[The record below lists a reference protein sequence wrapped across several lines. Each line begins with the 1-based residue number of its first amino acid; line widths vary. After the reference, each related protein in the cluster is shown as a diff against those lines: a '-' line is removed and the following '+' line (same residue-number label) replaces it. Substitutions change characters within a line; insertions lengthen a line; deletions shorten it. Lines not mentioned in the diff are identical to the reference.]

1 LKMDDDSPP
10 FKRLRIDREFED
22 EQNFLSD
29 CSNITKKSE
38 KTESVDA
45 DLSLTEL
52 NSMRTKAKLCIEFI
66 RLQHYSAIHSSE
78 MRKLSKDID
87 LCKIENIAS
96 KKDKDH
102 PKNNKISSI
111 NDEALKY
118 IPCNIKQTLKQY
130 ENEEAVSYSKLQKIV
145 DHLKNEIQDLNISG
159 SDSHADLH
167 SLLEDEKFLDNILQ
181 CLEENL
187 MNENEKL
194 DEENN
199 QSNETDMESV
209 TDTFPVDEEIREGPD
224 EDLHCTYE
232 EYLHKH
238 IEESQNTIKNID
250 DQIKFYKA
258 SIVYLQYVL
267 RHGQNAYEELF
278 KMSKQFRKAKK
289 GLISEKSNEHI
300 NFFNEKSKTH
310 TMTMSETSS
319 STSALVILDDQA
331 DYDLEKIK
339 VFHLT
344 ENPLA
349 MHIVEA

>member
-1 LKMDDDSPP
+1 MDDDSPP

-29 CSNITKKSE
+29 CSNISKKSE

-52 NSMRTKAKLCIEFI
+52 NSMRTKAKLYIEFI

-102 PKNNKISSI
+102 PRNNKISSI

-118 IPCNIKQTLKQY
+118 IPCNIKQTLEQY

-159 SDSHADLH
+159 NDCHADLH
-167 SLLEDEKFLDNILQ
+167 SLFEDEKFLDNILQ

-209 TDTFPVDEEIREGPD
+209 TDTFPIDEEIREGPD
-224 EDLHCTYE
+224 EDLYCTYE

-267 RHGQNAYEELF
+267 RHGKNAYEELF

-300 NFFNEKSKTH
+300 NFFKEKSKTH
-310 TMTMSETSS
+310 TMTMSETGS
-319 STSALVILDDQA
+319 STSALVVLDDQA

>member
-10 FKRLRIDREFED
+10 LKRLRTHREVED
-22 EQNFLSD
+22 EQNSLSD
-29 CSNITKKSE
+29 CSNIMQKSE
-38 KTESVDA
+38 KTENVDS

-52 NSMRTKAKLCIEFI
+52 NSIRTKAKLYIEFI

-102 PKNNKISSI
+102 PRNNKISSI
-111 NDEALKY
+111 NDVVLNDMPY
-118 IPCNIKQTLKQY
+118 DIKQTLKQY
-130 ENEEAVSYSKLQKIV
+130 ENEDEISYSKLQKIIE
-145 DHLKNEIQDLNISG
+145 HLKNEIQELNISS
-159 SDSHADLH
+159 SDGHADLH
-167 SLLEDEKFLDNILQ
+167 SLLEDEEFVDNILH

-199 QSNETDMESV
+199 QNYETDMESV
-209 TDTFPVDEEIREGPD
+209 IDTLPDNEEIREEPT
-224 EDLHCTYE
+224 EDLYCTYE
-232 EYLHKH
+232 EHLDKD
-238 IEESQNTIKNID
+238 IEETQNTSKNID

-278 KMSKQFRKAKK
+278 KMNKQFRNAKK

-300 NFFNEKSKTH
+300 NFFSEKSKMH
-310 TMTMSETSS
+310 TMPMSETSS
-319 STSALVILDDQA
+319 SLSALVILDDQA

-344 ENPLA
+344 KNPLT
-349 MHIVEA
+349 MNIVEA

>member
-1 LKMDDDSPP
+1 LKMDDDSTP

-29 CSNITKKSE
+29 CSNITNKSE
-38 KTESVDA
+38 KTESIDA
-45 DLSLTEL
+45 DLSFTEL
-52 NSMRTKAKLCIEFI
+52 NSIRTKAKLCIEFI

-87 LCKIENIAS
+87 QA
-96 KKDKDH
+96 
-102 PKNNKISSI
+102 
-111 NDEALKY
+111 
-118 IPCNIKQTLKQY
+118 LKQY

-145 DHLKNEIQDLNISG
+145 DYLKNEIRDLNISG

-224 EDLHCTYE
+224 EDLYCTYE

-267 RHGQNAYEELF
+267 SHGQNAYEELF

>member
-38 KTESVDA
+38 KTENVDA

-52 NSMRTKAKLCIEFI
+52 KSMRTKAKLCIEFI

-87 LCKIENIAS
+87 
-96 KKDKDH
+96 
-102 PKNNKISSI
+102 
-111 NDEALKY
+111 
-118 IPCNIKQTLKQY
+118 
-130 ENEEAVSYSKLQKIV
+130 IV
-145 DHLKNEIQDLNISG
+145 DHLKNDIQDLNISG

-187 MNENEKL
+187 MNESEKL

-199 QSNETDMESV
+199 QNNETDMESV
-209 TDTFPVDEEIREGPD
+209 TDAFPVDEEIREGPD
-224 EDLHCTYE
+224 EDLYCTYD

-238 IEESQNTIKNID
+238 IEESQTTIKNID

-310 TMTMSETSS
+310 TMTVSKTSS